1 MTKPSL
7 TRGLAALAAV
17 VLLCAGTTAAD
28 AAVEVLAAQ
37 YRADVP
43 HPESDA
49 LWASMS
55 AGALDP
61 VLHPDRQFPHPALG
75 GSVHVYLRN
84 GGPTPVAVE
93 DVLLDGIS
101 LKQAIAYSDQRKFKK
116 QVYAASLYFSSLP
129 KEQSATLVSLGE
141 PIWWRAQPAQ
151 AAPGQ
156 AMEVTVRLRRDFPE
170 SGARLTLRLEG
181 GGQVDVA
188 VPGTNATA
196 RITDIAFS
204 EDLASV
210 WLYVR
215 RDGNEGAVG
224 KVLLDGQDVTSSCS
238 IGRDAHLQTTPVVFR
253 PTRKLEHAR
262 LYSFQAVFQDGTMAA
277 AARRAFPQDMRYGV
291 WGARSGPAT
300 DIQTGRSFVH
310 EMASLN
316 LNLHMVSVGSA
327 AVQEYFKSDEGRKA
341 LADADI
347 RRVIETPGKQGTTNP
362 YAFYLADEPD
372 TGDYRVQGVPAGKQ
386 VGCLAQGLAERA
398 RDLRAQDPGT
408 PSMLNLDLT
417 FTPHNWYVYGQVPDI
432 FAADPY
438 YQPRLRQAYEAGPG
452 RLPLYSKAG
461 FVYAESRI
469 CKLAC
474 EPNPL
479 HIILYAN
486 SYEGDDGRFRGPT
499 PEEKR
504 IELYYALAAG
514 AKGFSY
520 WWYVPG
526 RPARGLGA
534 DDEATRKLRREVGLM
549 AAEMRTA
556 GPLITRSA
564 PVDALIT
571 HAPRLW
577 VRALACGLDSM
588 LLVVVNDDY
597 VNDRQ
602 GTVIRP
608 VEKSSVTLDLPSWL
622 KSPQA
627 FEISA
632 DGVKDVAASVQDG
645 VMKLD
650 LGTVEVTRLIVVTSD
665 PALRDANAA
674 RYASNF
680 AANIRKL
687 RTAQ

>member
-1 MTKPSL
+1 
-7 TRGLAALAAV
+7 
-17 VLLCAGTTAAD
+17 
-28 AAVEVLAAQ
+28 
-37 YRADVP
+37 
-43 HPESDA
+43 
-49 LWASMS
+49 MS

-61 VLHPDRQFPHPALG
+61 VLHPDRQFSRPVLG
-75 GSVHVYLRN
+75 GGIHVYLRN
-84 GGPTPVAVE
+84 GGQSQVRIE
-93 DVLLDGIS
+93 DALLDGIS

-116 QVYAASLYFSSLP
+116 QVYAASIYFSSLP
-129 KEQSATLVSLGE
+129 QDQIAKLAGLGE

-151 AAPGQ
+151 AAPSQ
-156 AMEVTVRLRRDFPE
+156 TMEVTVRLRRHLPE
-170 SGARLTLRLEG
+170 SGARLTLKLEG
-181 GGQVDVA
+181 GGQVEVA
-188 VPGTNATA
+188 VPGTHATA

-204 EDLASV
+204 EDLACA
-210 WLYVR
+210 WLYVQ
-215 RDGNEGAVG
+215 RDGKAGSPG
-224 KVLLDGQDVTSSCS
+224 RILLDGQDVTASCD
-238 IGRDAHLQTTPVVFR
+238 IGHDAELQTTPVVFR
-253 PTRKLEHAR
+253 PVRKLEHAR
-262 LYSFQAVFQDGTMAA
+262 LYCFQAVFDDGTMAA
-277 AARRAFPQDMRYGV
+277 AARRAFSQDMRYGV
-291 WGARSGPAT
+291 WGARPGSAT
-300 DIQTGRSFVH
+300 DLDTGRSFVQ

-327 AVQEYFKSDEGRKA
+327 AVQEYFKSDAGRGA

-362 YAFYLADEPD
+362 YAYYLADEPD
-372 TGDYRVQGVPAGKQ
+372 TGDYRVENVPAGKQ

-398 RDLRAQDPGT
+398 RDLCALDPRT

-438 YQPRLRQAYEAGPG
+438 YQPRLRQAYEGGPG
-452 RLPLYSKAG
+452 RLPLYAKAG

-474 EPNPL
+474 APNPL

-486 SYEGDDGRFRGPT
+486 SYDGDDGQFRGPT

-534 DDEATRKLRREVGLM
+534 EDEATRKLRREVGLM

-564 PVDALIT
+564 PVDVPIT

-588 LLVVVNDDY
+588 LVVVVNDDY

-608 VEKSSVTLDLPSWL
+608 VEKSSVTLTLPSWM
-622 KSPQA
+622 KNPKA
-627 FEISA
+627 FEVSA
-632 DGVKDVAASVQDG
+632 DGVKDVAASVQSEAI
-645 VMKLD
+645 KLD
-650 LGTVEVTRLIVVTSD
+650 LGTVEVTRLIVVTGD
-665 PALRDANAA
+665 PALRERLA
-674 RYASNF
+674 RIYADGF
-680 AANIRKL
+680 AENVRKL
-687 RTAQ
+687 QTQAQPR